1 MTKTATVE
9 MVVVPCLSDNYA
21 FLVHNAATKE
31 TALIDAPEAEPIQAA
46 LDARGWTLTD
56 ILITHHHWDHIDGL
70 EPLRKNARVIGAQTD
85 AHRLPALD
93 LAVAE
98 GDTITVCG
106 QATNVIDVSG
116 HTIGHIAFYMPD
128 AGFAFTADS
137 LMALGCGR
145 LFEGTP
151 AQMWESLQKLRALP
165 DDTVICSGHE
175 YTENNARFA
184 ASLDPDNRDLISRIK
199 GIAAARAAGK
209 PTVPSTLTLEK
220 RTNPFLRADLPEFKS
235 VMGMADA
242 SAVDVFTKVRALKD
256 TF

>member
-1 MTKTATVE
+1 

-31 TALIDAPEAEPIQAA
+31 TALFDAPEAEPIQAA

-70 EPLRKNARVIGAQTD
+70 EPLRKNARVIGGQAD
-85 AHRLPALD
+85 VHRLPALD

-106 QATNVIDVSG
+106 QATDVIDVSG